1 MKKLLTLMMAMLIV
15 VLVACADSSS
25 TDSTETDD
33 TGDVETSEGA
43 EDVENEESDAASEI
57 TLEEVYEKAIERQ
70 NEINSMSADI
80 VMDQNIVLDESGE
93 TFEMKSNSNLQ
104 SDFTIDPV
112 ASYMHGTVTAFDPMS
127 EQEIEL
133 ETEMYML
140 EDAFYMYDSEGDQWL
155 EFPLE
160 EMEAVLGQSAQQID
174 ATEQLEL
181 LESIISEFS
190 LEEEGDEYILKLD
203 AAEDKF
209 TEFVIEEMKALQSVG
224 ITEAE
229 EDIVNLINY
238 DKVSYVLKI
247 NKDTYDMTAMDLVL
261 NMTLEEGDE
270 SLVMNTDTKITFSNF
285 DGIDA
290 IEVPQEVVDEA
301 VPVEY

>member
-1 MKKLLTLMMAMLIV
+1 MMAMLIV

-247 NKDTYDMTAMDLVL
+247 NKDTYDMTAMVLVL

>member
-1 MKKLLTLMMAMLIV
+1 MMAMLIV

-155 EFPLE
+155 VLPLE

>member
-1 MKKLLTLMMAMLIV
+1 MMAMLIV

-140 EDAFYMYDSEGDQWL
+140 EDAFYMYDLEGDQWL
-155 EFPLE
+155 ELPLE
-160 EMEAVLGQSAQQID
+160 GMEAVLGQSAQQID

>member
-1 MKKLLTLMMAMLIV
+1 MMAMLIV

-229 EDIVNLINY
+229 EDIINLINY

>member
-43 EDVENEESDAASEI
+43 EDVENEESDAAPEI

>member
-1 MKKLLTLMMAMLIV
+1 MMAMLIV

-112 ASYMHGTVTAFDPMS
+112 ASYMHGTVMAFDPMS

>member
-160 EMEAVLGQSAQQID
+160 GMEAVLGQSAQQID

>member
-1 MKKLLTLMMAMLIV
+1 MMAMLIV

-247 NKDTYDMTAMDLVL
+247 NKDTYDMTALDLVL

>member
-1 MKKLLTLMMAMLIV
+1 MMAMLIV

>member
-1 MKKLLTLMMAMLIV
+1 MMAMLIV

-80 VMDQNIVLDESGE
+80 VMDQDIVLDESGE

>member
-1 MKKLLTLMMAMLIV
+1 MAMLIV

>member
-1 MKKLLTLMMAMLIV
+1 MMAMLIV

-80 VMDQNIVLDESGE
+80 VMDQNIVLDESGG